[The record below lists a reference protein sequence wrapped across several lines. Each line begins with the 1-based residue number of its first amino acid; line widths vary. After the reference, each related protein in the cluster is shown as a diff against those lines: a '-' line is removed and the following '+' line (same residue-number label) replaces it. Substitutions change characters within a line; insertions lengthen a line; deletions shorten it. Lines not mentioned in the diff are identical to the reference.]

1 MQQAFTIETLAKTP
15 AFAAALRELEA
26 GQLAERQAQIDAL
39 AAFRAQWHAD
49 LAALDARAQAARRE
63 AEALRARALE
73 FQQDA
78 DAANSALI
86 WNSTRATE
94 RDRALEAAILAT
106 ADPRL
111 AQFRVWAARAANLAA
126 VATYEQVAAFAGAAA
141 PAPNAR
147 QAREVAR
154 LCAEANARADEM
166 RREAIAADD
175 VALELD
181 ALAAG
186 ILQALDRLGGSA
198 AARLPRDWR
207 SPLI

>member
-1 MQQAFTIETLAKTP
+1 MQNFTLETLAKTP

-39 AAFRAQWHAD
+39 AAFRLQWRAD
-49 LAALDARAQAARRE
+49 IAALDAQAQSARRE
-63 AEALRARALE
+63 ADELRARALE
-73 FQQDA
+73 VQQDA
-78 DAANSALI
+78 DAANSALL

-106 ADPRL
+106 ANPTL
-111 AQFRVWAARAANLAA
+111 PQFRAWAARAANLAA
-126 VATYEQVAAFAGAAA
+126 VATYEQGAAA
-141 PAPNAR
+141 LNAR

-181 ALAAG
+181 AMAAG
-186 ILQALDRLGGSA
+186 IVQALDRLGGSA

-207 SPLI
+207 NPLI